1 MKKVGRFFRIGIC
14 LAFTLMVAIVLVS
27 SAFAA
32 DTTSCKTKYPIILA
46 HGMGFTPSP
55 AFPHSFPGIVEALQ
69 AKGAAVYYPA
79 VPAIA
84 STREKAEA
92 FKVEFAK
99 IQALYP
105 TGTKFN
111 VIGHSHGGLY
121 TRDTITNLGIGSSV
135 ASLTT
140 ADSPHR
146 GSYIDQ
152 LMLDIVELFPMFES
166 LISGALPFT
175 GDPEKLKQNNIDLSV
190 DYMTK
195 VFNPN
200 TPNKSG
206 VYYQS
211 FTCAYRYYDL
221 LKALW
226 DGITMIVQALT
237 GSGVSVNPNDPV
249 AVAKALYDVLPDLSA
264 ECYFLGGG
272 LGDGLVQVSSSKWGT
287 FLGTQQGPWYSK
299 GLNHLDAVNI
309 APYGAKWNAVSYW
322 VKMVQNLKAKGY

>member
-1 MKKVGRFFRIGIC
+1 MKKTVRSFRIGMC
-14 LAFTLMVAIVLVS
+14 LAFFLMVAIVLS
-27 SAFAA
+27 SPAFAA
-32 DTTSCKTKYPIILA
+32 DTSCQTKYPIILA

-69 AKGAAVYYPA
+69 ARGATVLYPA

-92 FKVEFAK
+92 FKAAFLYIQQTTPAAK
-99 IQALYP
+99 YNI
-105 TGTKFN
+105 
-111 VIGHSHGGLY
+111 IGHSHGGLY
-121 TRDTITNLGIGSSV
+121 TRDAITNLGLYPYV

-140 ADSPHR
+140 VDSPHR

-175 GDPEKLKQNNIDLSV
+175 GDPEKLKQNNLDLSV
-190 DYMTK
+190 DYMTR

-206 VYYQS
+206 IYYQS

-221 LKALW
+221 IKALW
-226 DGITMIVQALT
+226 DGITMIVQALM

-249 AVAKALYDVLPDLSA
+249 AVAKALYDVLPDLSV

-287 FLGTQQGPWYSK
+287 FLGTELGPWYSK

-309 APYGAKWNAVSYW
+309 QPYGQKWNAVSYW
-322 VKMVQNLKAKGY
+322 VKLVQNLKRKGY

>member
-1 MKKVGRFFRIGIC
+1 MKEIGRFFRIGII
-14 LAFTLMVAIVLVS
+14 LAFTLMAAIVLASPVL
-27 SAFAA
+27 AA
-32 DTTSCKTKYPIILA
+32 DTSCQTKYPIILA
-46 HGMGFTPSP
+46 HGMGFAPSA

-84 STREKAEA
+84 GTREKAEA

-121 TRDTITNLGIGSSV
+121 TRDAITNLGIAASV

-140 ADSPHR
+140 VDSPHR

-152 LMLDIVELFPMFES
+152 LMLDIVKLFPMFKS

-175 GDPEKLKQNNIDLSV
+175 GDPAKLDQNNLDLSV

-206 VYYQS
+206 IYYQS

-221 LKALW
+221 LKAYW
-226 DGITMIVQALT
+226 DGINMIVKALQGEST
-237 GSGVSVNPNDPV
+237 TISTDP
-249 AVAKALYDVLPDLSA
+249 AALAKALYDVLPDLA
-264 ECYFLGGG
+264 TECYLLGGG
-272 LGDGLVQVSSSKWGT
+272 LGDGLVQVSSAKWGT
-287 FLGTQQGPWYSK
+287 YLGLQQGPWYSK

-309 APYGAKWNAVSYW
+309 QVYGQQWDAVSYW